1 MRCSGCE
8 FPSVVRPCRPF
19 SGWLRFLLILAATQP
34 VAAVAQTP
42 AMATPDSLLSS
53 IAGAVRDSLGLPV
66 AGASVLISPSG
77 SILVTD
83 SAGRFNA
90 RRLQPGAV
98 TIDVRRLGF
107 APVQL
112 PLTLKIGET
121 QSPAIVMR
129 RLPQVLAGVE
139 ITANRQCA
147 RYTLEGVLCRRET
160 GRGFLMDRQ
169 EILARGADHPE
180 FPLLVLRDVPGF
192 RRNLHGNPNTV
203 ESIVGWRCVKVIY
216 DGGRLYVP
224 IYKVAE
230 LYAVEVYQPPDIPP
244 EYGHWYWGEN
254 KKEKLVMP
262 CTLVVLWS
270 MSEAQRELKQM
281 QRKKG

>member
-1 MRCSGCE
+1 MKHQR
-8 FPSVVRPCRPF
+8 PSRPLRGW
-19 SGWLRFLLILAATQP
+19 GWLLLILAATHP
-34 VAAVAQTP
+34 VAAIAQTP
-42 AMATPDSLLSS
+42 AMTTPDSLLSS

-107 APVQL
+107 APARL

-121 QSPAIVMR
+121 QSLAIVMR

-169 EILARGADHPE
+169 EILARGADHPD

-203 ESIVGWRCVKVIY
+203 EAIVGWRCVKVIY
-216 DGGRLYVP
+216 DGGFPYSYNP
-224 IYKVAE
+224 IHKVAE

-270 MSEAQRELKQM
+270 MSEAQRELRQM
-281 QRKKG
+281 QRKKK